1 MDEITMEM
9 EQAEEL
15 PSEISAEEKLSE
27 AVRRADMLESQLK
40 CSRLGVP
47 EELSADVIHL
57 AEKCGGIE
65 AVLEKYPFFRGN
77 TEKSRGITTG
87 VHLDMAAHDEPS
99 GVEAAFRRANPN
111 VKF

>member
-1 MDEITMEM
+1 MDEVLIET
-9 EQAEEL
+9 EQAEEV
-15 PSEISAEEKLSE
+15 SAEEQLCE
-27 AVRRADMLESQLK
+27 AVRRADMLEAQLK

-65 AVLEKYPFFRGN
+65 AVLEKYPFFRGAA
-77 TEKSRGITTG
+77 ERSRSITTG
-87 VHLDMAAHDEPS
+87 VHLDIGAHDEPS

-111 VKF
+111 VKL

>member
-1 MDEITMEM
+1 MDEVLIET
-9 EQAEEL
+9 EQADEV
-15 PSEISAEEKLSE
+15 SAEDQLCE
-27 AVRRADMLESQLK
+27 AMHRADMLEAQLK

-65 AVLEKYPFFRGN
+65 AVLEKYPFFRGV
-77 TEKSRGITTG
+77 TEKSRNITTG
-87 VHLDMAAHDEPS
+87 VHLDIGAHDEPG

-111 VKF
+111 VKL